1 MKKLQMILLVLIVSI
16 GLCMPVSKDVSAAA
30 LKAKISVNCGTTSS
44 KGDVITI
51 KGSSTGGKG
60 TKKYKYRYKFSGEMY
75 TIKGYST
82 SKSVKFT
89 PKKNGTYKFYV
100 YVKAGSTVK
109 STSKTVKVAALSASL
124 SQKSVG
130 YVNTRVTLSGSA
142 SGGFGSK
149 KYKFSY
155 TLNGDTTVLKNYS
168 STKTCTFKATEPG
181 TYKCKVTCKDEKGR
195 TASKTKS
202 VSIITVSDEELELRQ
217 EVIDV
222 AEGWLGVKEG
232 SSGHKEII
240 KTYNSEKNN
249 MYIDGEYSHYDA
261 KISDAWCDIFT
272 SACFIKAGY
281 KVISGVE
288 CGCERHVNL
297 LNEKLCSWVEDDDYI
312 PTKGDIIFYDWDDDG
327 KGDCTGHSDHVGIVV
342 SVNNNKI
349 KVIEGNKDPDE
360 GEGSKDLVG
369 YRTIRVN
376 GRYIRGFGVPKYF
389 KL

>member
-1 MKKLQMILLVLIVSI
+1 
-16 GLCMPVSKDVSAAA
+16 MPASKDISAAA
-30 LKAKISVNCGTTSS
+30 LKAKISVDCGATTS
-44 KGDVITI
+44 KGEAITI

-60 TKKYKYRYKFSGEMY
+60 TKKYKYRYKLNGDMH
-75 TIKGYST
+75 TIKGYSS
-82 SKSVKFT
+82 SKKVKFT

-100 YVKAGSTVK
+100 YVKAKSTVK
-109 STSKTVKVAALSASL
+109 SASKNVKVAPLSASL

-130 YVNTRVTLSGSA
+130 YVNTRVKLSASS

-155 TLNGDTTVLKNYS
+155 TLNGETKVLKKYS
-168 STKTCTFKATEPG
+168 SAKTCTFKATEPG
-181 TYKCKVTCKDEKGR
+181 TYKCKVTCKDEKGK

-202 VSIITVSDEELELRQ
+202 VSIVSVSDEELELRQ
-217 EVIDV
+217 RVVDV
-222 AEGWLGVKEG
+222 AIGWLGVREG
-232 SSGHKEII
+232 SSGHKDII
-240 KTYNSEKNN
+240 ETYNGEKNN
-249 MYIDGEYSHYDA
+249 MYIDGKYSHYDA
-261 KISDAWCDIFT
+261 DTSDSWCDIFT

-312 PTKGDIIFYDWDDDG
+312 PTKGDIIFYDWQDDG
-327 KGDCTGHSDHVGIVV
+327 DGDCTGHSDHVGIVV
-342 SVNNNKI
+342 SVKNDKI
-349 KVIEGNKDPDE
+349 KVIEGNKSPTEDE
-360 GEGSKDLVG
+360 GTKDVVG
-369 YRTIRVN
+369 YRTIKVN